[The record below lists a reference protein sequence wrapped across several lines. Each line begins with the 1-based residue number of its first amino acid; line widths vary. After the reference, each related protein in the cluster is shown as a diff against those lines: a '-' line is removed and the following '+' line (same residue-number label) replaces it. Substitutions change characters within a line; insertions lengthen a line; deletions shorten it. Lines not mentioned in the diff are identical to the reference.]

1 MFLFKKLL
9 FTFVIVSSILKADWQ
24 MGDEVDKFGDVIN
37 KICYAENSNGD
48 GHMNV
53 FTDSIQV
60 ILDGAPKMDD
70 SGYVELSFKLD
81 GAKVYEIY
89 GTYDYQDGEHVVS
102 APTTGYKDVED
113 LLIEVSRSNYMK
125 IAVEKKDGY
134 SHILEIDNKGATK
147 CFREMFNE
155 K

>member
-9 FTFVIVSSILKADWQ
+9 FTFVIVSSVLKADWQ

-37 KICYAENSNGD
+37 KICYAENLNGD

-60 ILDGAPKMDD
+60 ILDGVPKMND

-89 GTYDYQDGEHVVS
+89 GT
-102 APTTGYKDVED
+102 
-113 LLIEVSRSNYMK
+113 
-125 IAVEKKDGY
+125 
-134 SHILEIDNKGATK
+134 
-147 CFREMFNE
+147 
-155 K
+155 